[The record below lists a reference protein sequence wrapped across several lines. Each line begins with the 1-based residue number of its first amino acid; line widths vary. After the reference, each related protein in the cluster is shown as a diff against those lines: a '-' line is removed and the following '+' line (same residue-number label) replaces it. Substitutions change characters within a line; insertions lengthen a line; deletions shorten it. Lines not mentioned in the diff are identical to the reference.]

1 MNHEA
6 IVHIIRQGKAVLG
19 IELGSTRI
27 KAVLIGPDAANGFDH
42 APIASGDHTW
52 ENRLENG
59 VWTYH
64 MEDVWTGIQDAYA
77 NMAADVKARYGVE
90 LTHLAAFG
98 VSAMMHGYLPF
109 DKDGKQLCEFR
120 TWRNTMTGQAAAELT
135 DLLGFNI
142 PQRWSIAHLYQAM
155 LNGEAHVKDIDHLTT
170 LAGYVHW
177 QLSGKKVLGVGE
189 ASGMFPIDSEKCD
202 YDQRM
207 IDLVDALAAMKGYP
221 WKLRSILPAV
231 QCAGDDAGVMSEA
244 GAKLLDP
251 TGILQPGALMAPPEG
266 DAGTGMAAT
275 NAVAVRTGN
284 VSAGT
289 SVFAMVVL
297 EKMLSKVYPE
307 IDMVTTPTGRPV
319 AMVHCNNCTSDIN
332 AWAGMLKG
340 FADACHLDVSMNDIY
355 VNLFNAALLG
365 EKDCGGVV
373 NVPLFSG
380 EPVVGLDE
388 GRPMMVRMSDAK
400 LTFPNFARSLVA
412 GAMTSLKIGMDIL
425 VDENV
430 RIDSLLGH
438 GGYFKTPGVGQ
449 RILAAALKTPISVM
463 ETAGEGGPW
472 GMALLAAY
480 RVNGKRGETLE
491 AYLNE
496 YVFAGAAGS
505 TIAPDA
511 EDAAGLDAYVARFQ
525 QALAAEEAAV
535 AEMK

>member
-1 MNHEA
+1 MNIESIAHLISA
-6 IVHIIRQGKAVLG
+6 GKAVLG

-27 KAVLIGPDAANGFDH
+27 KAVLIDDTH

-64 MEDVWTGIQDAYA
+64 LSDVWAGIQDAYA
-77 NMAADVKARYGVE
+77 NLVKDVEAKFGVQ
-90 LTHLAAFG
+90 LTKIAAFG

-109 DKDGKQLCEFR
+109 GKDGQQLAEFR
-120 TWRNTMTGQAAAELT
+120 TWRNTMTGPAAAELT
-135 DLLGFNI
+135 ELLGFNI

-155 LNGEAHVKDIDHLTT
+155 LNGEAHVADIDHLTT

-177 QLSGKKVLGVGE
+177 QLCGQKVLGVGE
-189 ASGMFPIDSEKCD
+189 ASGMFPIDSDKCD
-202 YDQRM
+202 YDQKM
-207 IDLVDALAAMKGYP
+207 IDLVDAKAAEKGYP
-221 WKLRSILPAV
+221 WKLRAILPTV
-231 QCAGDDAGVMSEA
+231 LGAGADAGVMTAE

-251 TGILQPGALMAPPEG
+251 TGKLEAGALMAPPEG
-266 DAGTGMAAT
+266 DAGTGMVAT

-289 SVFAMVVL
+289 SVFAMIVL

-307 IDMVTTPTGRPV
+307 IDMVTTPTGKPV

-340 FADACHLDVSMNDIY
+340 FVDACGLNISMNDIY
-355 VNLFNAALLG
+355 VNLFNAALTG

-373 NVPLFSG
+373 NIPLFSG

-388 GRPMMVRMSDAK
+388 GRPMMVRMPDAK
-400 LTFPNFARSLVA
+400 LTFANFARSLVA

-425 VDENV
+425 VEENV
-430 RIDSLLGH
+430 QIDSLLGH

-449 RILAAALKTPISVM
+449 KILAAALKTPISVM

-472 GMALLAAY
+472 GMALLAAF
-480 RVNGKRGETLE
+480 RANGKDGQTLE

-496 YVFAGAAGS
+496 NVFAGAAGS

-511 EDAAGLDAYVARFQ
+511 EDVAGLDAYTAKFQ
-525 QALAAEEAAV
+525 QALSAEASAV

>member
-1 MNHEA
+1 MNIEA
-6 IVHIIRQGKAVLG
+6 IATLIGAGKAVLG

-27 KAVLIGPDAANGFDH
+27 KAVLIGEDH
-42 APIASGDHTW
+42 SPIASGDHTW

-64 MEDVWTGIQDAYA
+64 LDDVWAGIQDAYA
-77 NMAADVKARYGVE
+77 NLVKDVDAKFGVA
-90 LTHLAAFG
+90 LTRIAAFG

-109 DKDGKQLCEFR
+109 DKDGKQICEFR
-120 TWRNTMTGQAAAELT
+120 TWRNTMTGEAAAELT

-155 LNGEAHVKDIDHLTT
+155 LNGEAHVADIDHLTT

-177 QLSGKKVLGVGE
+177 QLCGQKVLGVGE
-189 ASGMFPIDSEKCD
+189 ASGMFPIDSDKCD
-202 YDQRM
+202 YDQQM
-207 IDLVDALAAMKGYP
+207 IEKVDAKAAEKGYA
-221 WKLRSILPAV
+221 WTLRSILPQV
-231 QCAGDDAGVMSEA
+231 LCAGADAGVMTEE

-251 TGILQPGALMAPPEG
+251 TGSLAAGALMAPPEG
-266 DAGTGMAAT
+266 DAGTGMVAT
-275 NAVAVRTGN
+275 NAVAARTGN

-289 SVFAMVVL
+289 SVFTMIVL

-307 IDMVTTPTGRPV
+307 IDMVTTPTGKPV

-340 FADACHLDVSMNDIY
+340 FVDACGLSISMNDVY
-355 VNLFNAALLG
+355 VNLFNAALTA

-388 GRPMMVRMSDAK
+388 GRPMMVRMPDAK
-400 LTFPNFARSLVA
+400 LTFANFARSLVA

-425 VDENV
+425 VEENV
-430 RIDSLLGH
+430 QIDSLLGH

-449 RILAAALKTPISVM
+449 KILAAALKTPISVM

-480 RVNGKRGETLE
+480 RAGGKDGQTLE

-496 YVFAGAAGS
+496 NVFANAAGS
-505 TIAPDA
+505 TIAPDV
-511 EDAAGLDAYVARFQ
+511 EDAAGLDAYTARFQ

-535 AEMK
+535 EEMK